1 MAADD
6 HSSTDSSANTKLTW
20 ETPRVNAL
28 DEPTI
33 ADGPLLD
40 IVEVFLVSNLPSN

>member
-6 HSSTDSSANTKLTW
+6 HSSTDSSANNKLTW
-20 ETPRVNAL
+20 ETPRVVAL

-33 ADGPLLD
+33 ANGL
-40 IVEVFLVSNLPSN
+40 IFTVGEIIIITSAPS